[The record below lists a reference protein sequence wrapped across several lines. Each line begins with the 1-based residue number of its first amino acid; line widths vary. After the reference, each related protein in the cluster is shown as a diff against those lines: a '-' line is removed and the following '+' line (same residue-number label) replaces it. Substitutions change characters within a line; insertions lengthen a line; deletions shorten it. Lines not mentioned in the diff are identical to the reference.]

1 MFFNLKSCI
10 MRYLFSSKSNEEKIK
25 TDKLRNMFY
34 GWRIGLNDFKIEY
47 SRQDEIDFLKKVCY
61 DINLVKKVFDEHY
74 ETEWGCYYSIK
85 KDKIISVH
93 TVDENEKWGCY
104 YTIGEDKTRNVDK
117 VDEKKIKV
125 ELVEKPPEKP
135 VEKPVENEVKEVEK
149 VVESVVEK
157 VLEKIEEE
165 EEVEV
170 EEIEIEVEVS
180 VKKEDDIK
188 VDDMEVEDIEEEEE
202 KEEKRRKYLT
212 GYILFCKANRS
223 DAIEELKATTG
234 SDDPLPTDV
243 IKKLA
248 SMWNELKKTQPA
260 VAKGW
265 NEKAKDIKE
274 DDDE

>member
-1 MFFNLKSCI
+1 

-25 TDKLRNMFY
+25 TERLRCMFY
-34 GWRIGLNDFKIEY
+34 GWRIGLNDFKIDY
-47 SRQDEIDFLKKVCY
+47 SRQDEIAFLKKACY
-61 DINLVKKVFDEHY
+61 DIKLVKKVFDEHY
-74 ETEWGCYYSIK
+74 ETEWGCYYDIE

-93 TVDENEKWGCY
+93 IVDEEK
-104 YTIGEDKTRNVDK
+104 E
-117 VDEKKIKV
+117 E
-125 ELVEKPPEKP
+125 EEE
-135 VEKPVENEVKEVEK
+135 EKPVENEVKEVEK

-165 EEVEV
+165 EIEV
-170 EEIEIEVEVS
+170 EEIEIEVEVEVS
-180 VKKEDDIK
+180 VKKEDD
-188 VDDMEVEDIEEEEE
+188 VEVEDIEEE

>member
-1 MFFNLKSCI
+1 

-25 TDKLRNMFY
+25 TERLRCMFY
-34 GWRIGLNDFKIEY
+34 GWRIGLNDFKIDY
-47 SRQDEIDFLKKVCY
+47 SRQDEIAFLKKACY
-61 DINLVKKVFDEHY
+61 DIKLVKKVFDEHY
-74 ETEWGCYYSIK
+74 ETEWGCYYDIE

-93 TVDENEKWGCY
+93 IVDEE
-104 YTIGEDKTRNVDK
+104 E
-117 VDEKKIKV
+117 EEV
-125 ELVEKPPEKP
+125 ELAETP
-135 VEKPVENEVKEVEK
+135 VETPVENEVKEVEK

-165 EEVEV
+165 EEIEV
-170 EEIEIEVEVS
+170 EEIEIEVEVEIE
-180 VKKEDDIK
+180 VKKEEEEEKEDN
-188 VDDMEVEDIEEEEE
+188 MAVEDIEEEEE

>member
-25 TDKLRNMFY
+25 TERLRCMFY
-34 GWRIGLNDFKIEY
+34 GWRIGLNDFKIDY
-47 SRQDEIDFLKKVCY
+47 SRQDEIAFLKKACY
-61 DINLVKKVFDEHY
+61 DIKLVKKVFDEHY
-74 ETEWGCYYSIK
+74 ETEWGCYYDIE

-93 TVDENEKWGCY
+93 IVDEE
-104 YTIGEDKTRNVDK
+104 E
-117 VDEKKIKV
+117 EEE
-125 ELVEKPPEKP
+125 ELAET
-135 VEKPVENEVKEVEK
+135 PVENEVKEVEK

-165 EEVEV
+165 EIEV
-170 EEIEIEVEVS
+170 EEIEIEVEVEVS
-180 VKKEDDIK
+180 VKKEDD
-188 VDDMEVEDIEEEEE
+188 VEVEDIEEE